1 MWKRIEEYPEYS
13 VSDEGQVK
21 NNKTNR
27 ILSPGYNEGYAV
39 VQLWKNKKPYMKRV
53 HRLVLETFCP
63 IKDSQNLEVNHLDR
77 NPKNNCLS
85 NLEWCTSKENIKY
98 RDMYNNPNLHRK
110 KVKVSFLNGEIKYF
124 NSVKECAEY
133 FGVHTTAIY
142 DYMKT
147 ELTPRRKVQAI
158 FTYFY

>member
-1 MWKRIEEYPEYS
+1 MWKQIEEYPEYS

-21 NNKTNR
+21 NNKTDR

-63 IKDSQNLEVNHLDR
+63 LKDSQNFEVNHLDR

-85 NLEWCTSKENIKY
+85 NLEWCTSKKILNIEICIIIQIFIG
-98 RDMYNNPNLHRK
+98 K
-110 KVKVSFLNGEIKYF
+110 KLKFLF
-124 NSVKECAEY
+124 
-133 FGVHTTAIY
+133 
-142 DYMKT
+142 
-147 ELTPRRKVQAI
+147 
-158 FTYFY
+158 